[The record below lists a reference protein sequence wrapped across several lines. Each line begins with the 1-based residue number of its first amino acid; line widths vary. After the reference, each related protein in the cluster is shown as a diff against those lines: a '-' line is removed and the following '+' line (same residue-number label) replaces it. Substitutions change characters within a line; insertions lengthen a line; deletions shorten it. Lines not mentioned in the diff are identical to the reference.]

1 MSTPTIINS
10 PEAKRRINGAL
21 KDISDLYI
29 KIEAARD
36 TIKQI
41 IADFSEEFQIEK
53 KLFTKMA
60 KTYHK
65 DSFSAEVQ
73 EKTDF
78 EIIYETITGQRAEA
92 GEQYNGEDGE

>member
-21 KDISDLYI
+21 KDISDLFI
-29 KIEAARD
+29 KIEASRD

-53 KLFTKMA
+53 KIFTKMA

-65 DSFSAEVQ
+65 DSFSTEVA
-73 EKTDF
+73 EKTEF
-78 EIIYETITGQRAEA
+78 EIIYETITGQSSEAAET
-92 GEQYNGEDGE
+92 YNGEDGE